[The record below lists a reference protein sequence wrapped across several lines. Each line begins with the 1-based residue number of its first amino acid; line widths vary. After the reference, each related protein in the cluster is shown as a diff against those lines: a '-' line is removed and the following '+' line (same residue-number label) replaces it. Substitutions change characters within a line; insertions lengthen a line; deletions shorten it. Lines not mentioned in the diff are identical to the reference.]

1 MVAIRNFLKEHGPDP
16 LKGTMLYTSGES
28 CAMCMGAIIWCG
40 IGRVVFGASIAQL
53 ATKIGQIMVTDSEI
67 AAKTPFLD
75 IAVTGGVLAEES
87 MKLFK

>member
-1 MVAIRNFLKEHGPDP
+1 
-16 LKGTMLYTSGES
+16 LKGTTLYTSGES

>member
-1 MVAIRNFLKEHGPDP
+1 
-16 LKGTMLYTSGES
+16 
-28 CAMCMGAIIWCG
+28 MGAIIWCG

>member
-1 MVAIRNFLKEHGPDP
+1 
-16 LKGTMLYTSGES
+16 
-28 CAMCMGAIIWCG
+28 MCVGAIIWYG

>member
-1 MVAIRNFLKEHGPDP
+1 
-16 LKGTMLYTSGES
+16 
-28 CAMCMGAIIWCG
+28 
-40 IGRVVFGASIAQL
+40 
-53 ATKIGQIMVTDSEI
+53 MVTDSEI